1 MEKTLNDT
9 ESYISSFPENVRLI
23 LQQLRSA
30 IKEAAPEAEETI
42 KYAMPT
48 YVQHGNLVHF
58 AAYKSHI
65 GFYAAPTGHAAFEQ
79 QLSQYKSGK
88 GSVQF
93 PIEEALP
100 LELIKEIVRFRVLE
114 NKEKIQKKKSLRECS
129 KGHQYYKS
137 SDCPICPVCE
147 KESER
152 PGSCFSFLSAP
163 ARRAL
168 ESKGIGSE
176 ETLSQYKEKE
186 ILQLHGLGKTS
197 LPPLREALSKKGLSF
212 KE

>member
-1 MEKTLNDT
+1 MKRSSNDT
-9 ESYISSFPENVRLI
+9 ESYIDSFPQNIQVI
-23 LQQLRSA
+23 LQQLRSV

-58 AAYKSHI
+58 AAYKNHI
-65 GFYAAPTGHAAFEQ
+65 GFYATPTGHTAFEE
-79 QLSQYKSGK
+79 QLSKYKSGK

-93 PIEEALP
+93 PINEPLP

-114 NKEKIQKKKSLRECS
+114 NKEKVLKKKTLRVCE

-137 SDCPICPVCE
+137 SDCPICPLCE
-147 KESER
+147 KESAR
-152 PGSCFSFLSAP
+152 PDSFFSFLSAP

-168 ESKGIGSE
+168 ESKGILSE
-176 ETLSQYKEKE
+176 EDLSQYKERE
-186 ILQLHGLGKTS
+186 ILELHGLGKTS
-197 LPPLREALSKKGLSF
+197 LPLLRQALLKKGLTF
-212 KE
+212 KD